1 MRLITLFVFLLLSN
15 NTFCQEPPCAFKLSY
30 ASKAVAEEFLTKYEI
45 NTAVYDGSDLQNL
58 PTYSQK
64 SISGQSI
71 YAYLP
76 ELTVNKGALIV
87 LLLKHIDT
95 NKTMSLYIRI
105 AQEMKISEKLELLD
119 MVFTEGYYFYDLC
132 DSLTADKSKYTTDNK
147 RPKSISL
154 TGISNYKTSLKRIT
168 ATLKKKDKC

>member
-1 MRLITLFVFLLLSN
+1 MRPIILILFLLLGSN
-15 NTFCQEPPCAFKLSY
+15 SFCQEPPCAFKLSF
-30 ASKAVAEEFLTKYEI
+30 ASKASAEEFLKEYEI
-45 NTAVYDGSDLQNL
+45 STAVCDGSDLENL

-71 YAYLP
+71 YTYLP

-105 AQEMKISEKLELLD
+105 AQEMKISEKLELLN

-132 DSLTADKSKYTTDNK
+132 DSMTADKSKYTTDNK

-154 TGISNYKTSLKRIT
+154 TGITNYKTSLKRIT